1 MKERR
6 RRNDCPTRRLYT
18 SLLARPRLLPLSQI
32 APSLFLTLCDIAA
45 HAPGVS
51 FLSTLRALHSPC
63 LSLLRSLS
71 LSLSSFLSLQPSVA
85 RARACDLFRSFP
97 ARLPL
102 VTFALVRSP
111 HRRVRRMRVSCLRS
125 LARSTIVVRTSAHL
139 DRWRESGQE
148 KRTGRKHTET
158 SGNTGSLRSLS
169 LSRSLGIDP
178 TCAGSNYGELTY
190 LSQMD
195 GSGFLDRANPLLRET
210 SGIVSRIRARC
221 CSVRPRSRSSQ
232 FPFSLYASDGARLH
246 KGERDRG

>member
-1 MKERR
+1 
-6 RRNDCPTRRLYT
+6 
-18 SLLARPRLLPLSQI
+18 
-32 APSLFLTLCDIAA
+32 
-45 HAPGVS
+45 
-51 FLSTLRALHSPC
+51 
-63 LSLLRSLS
+63 
-71 LSLSSFLSLQPSVA
+71 
-85 RARACDLFRSFP
+85 
-97 ARLPL
+97 
-102 VTFALVRSP
+102 
-111 HRRVRRMRVSCLRS
+111 MRVSCLRS

-158 SGNTGSLRSLS
+158 SGNTGSLRFLS
-169 LSRSLGIDP
+169 LCHSLGIDP

-190 LSQMD
+190 LSQMG
-195 GSGFLDRANPLLRET
+195 GSRFLDRANPLLRET